1 MDFKSNIKEF
11 NELKQKMY
19 IVSKGSSTYEKLA
32 YYIEKNYKNI
42 IFMTAA
48 EVAVQANVS
57 QGSVSRFCSSL
68 GYRGYNDFLQ
78 NLQHFVRGE
87 ITAPQRLQYTS
98 QDNNR
103 VSNILDME
111 HRNIN
116 ELQSILSQPAYE
128 ELVKKIVSAKELVLI
143 SSRMSATLLPYTYYV
158 LNKMRNGV
166 VEITPSSPL
175 WDTVNLRN
183 PETTQI
189 FTIMFPRYPN
199 KLIKKL
205 EELKK
210 EGFSIA
216 AITDTVIS
224 PITHLAD
231 PLISI
236 PVTTSSIFDI
246 YSTPILFLNLLLRDV
261 AREIKGLDER
271 LSKLEDVERM
281 NNIYYKNSK

>member
-11 NELKQKMY
+11 NELKQKMST
-19 IVSKGSSTYEKLA
+19 VSQGSSTYEKLA

-48 EVAVQANVS
+48 EVAIQANVS

-103 VSNILDME
+103 VSSILDME
-111 HRNIN
+111 HKNIN
-116 ELQSILSQPAYE
+116 ELESILNQPTYE

-143 SSRMSATLLPYTYYV
+143 SSRMSATLLPYTYYI

-183 PETTQI
+183 PQTTQI
-189 FTIMFPRYPN
+189 FAIMFPRYPN

-216 AITDTVIS
+216 AITDTIIS

-246 YSTPILFLNLLLRDV
+246 YSTPVLFLNLLLRDV

-271 LSKLEDVERM
+271 LSKLEEVERI